1 LKINEITS
9 GARID
14 YVEGKITN
22 LGKPRKWRDLD
33 ISNAFLCDETGM
45 IKISFW
51 GKHSQKFSNN
61 DCISIKNAIEKMV
74 NDQKNI
80 AVQLDSITEKI
91 QKEIICK
98 NDMTDRIKFLKIK
111 DIQRKISQG
120 VNVKGKISEKKLGE
134 INGKYRKQFKTQAKL
149 CDETGIIGITLW
161 DDDAK
166 KYGDGDCIKI
176 ENGYTTQLGNAINL
190 AAGFHGRVEKIIED
204 IVCVDQKNEIKF
216 TKITDL
222 KFDEQNTNVQGK
234 LTIAKVTHG
243 PGDPRL
249 EGTLCD
255 DTGSISVHLWRANA
269 TKFSDGNN
277 IQIVSGMVTVLGQP
291 VLSEGKFGTVSLI
304 EKNIDCKELPDKTKF
319 KPGWTGPI

>member
-14 YVEGKITN
+14 YVEGKITK
-22 LGKPRKWRDLD
+22 LGKSWKYNDQD
-33 ISNAFLCDETGM
+33 IVRATLCDDTGNV
-45 IKISFW
+45 KISLW
-51 GKHSQKFSNN
+51 GKHSQKFSND
-61 DCISIKNAIEKMV
+61 DCICIRDATEKMV
-74 NDQKNI
+74 SGEKNI
-80 AVQLDSITEKI
+80 VVYDTSIAEKI
-91 QKEIICK
+91 QKQITCK
-98 NDMTDRIKFLKIK
+98 TDMSDKIKFLKIK

-216 TKITDL
+216 TKIADL

-234 LTIAKVTHG
+234 LTIAKVIHG

-291 VLSEGKFGTVSLI
+291 VLSEGNFGTVSLI

>member
-14 YVEGKITN
+14 YVEGKITK
-22 LGKPRKWRDLD
+22 LGKSWKYNDQD
-33 ISNAFLCDETGM
+33 IVRATLCDDTGNV
-45 IKISFW
+45 KISLW
-51 GKHSQKFSNN
+51 GKHSQKFSND
-61 DCISIKNAIEKMV
+61 DCICIRDATEKMV
-74 NDQKNI
+74 SGEKNI
-80 AVQLDSITEKI
+80 VVYDASIAEKI
-91 QKEIICK
+91 QKQITCK
-98 NDMTDRIKFLKIK
+98 TDITNKIKISKIK
-111 DIQRKISQG
+111 DIQEPKIN

-134 INGKYRKQFKTQAKL
+134 VNGKKGKQFRAQAKL
-149 CDETGIIGITLW
+149 CDETGVIGITLW

-166 KYGDGDCIKI
+166 KYGDGDCISV
-176 ENGYTTQLGNAINL
+176 EDGYAHELYGVINFS
-190 AAGFHGRVEKIIED
+190 AGQHGTVEKIIED

-255 DTGSISVHLWRANA
+255 DTGSIPVHLWRANA
-269 TKFSDGNN
+269 TKFSNGSN

-291 VLSEGKFGTVSLI
+291 VLSEGNFGTVSLI
-304 EKNIDCKELPDKTKF
+304 EKNIDCKELPNKTEF
-319 KPGWTGPI
+319 KPAETSVI